1 MLGNTIKEI
10 RKSRGYSQKKF
21 AETIGLT
28 NSYYNTIE
36 NGALPSIKIL
46 RKIAGALNVNLS
58 VLFLHSIDRE
68 DISEEKRNNYDII
81 MPTIKELIMSLF

>member
-28 NSYYNTIE
+28 NTYYNTIE
-36 NGALPSIKIL
+36 NGYLPSIKIL

>member
-36 NGALPSIKIL
+36 NGSLPSI
-46 RKIAGALNVNLS
+46 S
-58 VLFLHSIDRE
+58 LFLEFIDSI
-68 DISEEKRNNYDII
+68 
-81 MPTIKELIMSLF
+81 L